1 MAADTAREPL
11 RQRGEASLLLND
23 FDARLRRELVR
34 FPVLILK
41 GCSAVSQEDRN
52 NDVWTVRR
60 ALGWTCGYLER
71 KGDGN
76 PRVSSEWLLSEAC
89 GLSRI
94 DLYMNPDRP
103 LERGELDTLHD
114 YVLRRG
120 KGEPLQYITG
130 EAPFRYLTVK
140 VRPGVLI
147 PRPETEV
154 LVSEALACLPPAAR
168 REAAWNAEASAQ
180 EAAAVAELKARIEQA
195 RAAEAAE
202 QRLAAGA
209 DGGENAGAFSAEAA
223 ADDGEEAP
231 RGASSDASP
240 AAFREG
246 VDAPAG
252 SADSQEASGPEGD
265 PFLLVAD
272 ICTGSGCIACS
283 IASERPDTRVIAVD
297 LAPEAVALAREN
309 AEALGLSDRVK
320 VISGDLGSSIPERY
334 LGRFDLIVSN
344 PPYVPTAVLDDI
356 PHEVSA
362 FEPALALDGGADGLD
377 LFRRMAP
384 WAHRALKAGGAF
396 ACELHETHLEEA
408 AAIARGA
415 GFADARIV
423 RDLADRPRVLVCR
436 A

>member
-1 MAADTAREPL
+1 M
-11 RQRGEASLLLND
+11 
-23 FDARLRRELVR
+23 
-34 FPVLILK
+34 
-41 GCSAVSQEDRN
+41 SQEDRN

-114 YVLRRG
+114 FVLRRG

-154 LVSEALACLPPAAR
+154 LVSEALACLPPAAK

-180 EAAAVAELKARIEQA
+180 EAAAVAELKARIEEA

-202 QRLAAGA
+202 QRLVAGA

-223 ADDGEEAP
+223 ADDDEEAP

-252 SADSQEASGPEGD
+252 SVDSQEASCPEGD

-362 FEPALALDGGADGLD
+362 FEPALALDGGEDGLD
-377 LFRRMAP
+377 LFRRLAP

-408 AAIARGA
+408 AVIARGA
-415 GFADARIV
+415 GFAEARIV

>member
-1 MAADTAREPL
+1 M
-11 RQRGEASLLLND
+11 
-23 FDARLRRELVR
+23 
-34 FPVLILK
+34 
-41 GCSAVSQEDRN
+41 SQEDRN

-154 LVSEALACLPPAAR
+154 LVSEALACLPPAAK

-180 EAAAVAELKARIEQA
+180 EAAAVAELKARIEEA

-202 QRLAAGA
+202 QRLVAGA

-223 ADDGEEAP
+223 ADDDEEAP

-252 SADSQEASGPEGD
+252 SADSQEASCPEGD

-362 FEPALALDGGADGLD
+362 FEPALALDGGEDGLD
-377 LFRRMAP
+377 LFRRLAP

-408 AAIARGA
+408 AVIARGA
-415 GFADARIV
+415 GFAEARIV